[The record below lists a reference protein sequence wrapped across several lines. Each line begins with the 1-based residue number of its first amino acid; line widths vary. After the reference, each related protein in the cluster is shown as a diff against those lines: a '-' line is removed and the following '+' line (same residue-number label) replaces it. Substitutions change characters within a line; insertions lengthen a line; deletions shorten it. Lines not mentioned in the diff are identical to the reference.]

1 MEQPVKPEINKD
13 YLLTL
18 INTQNGTQLSTHKI
32 EIINL
37 LASELETLN
46 SICTTKSN
54 SLEVLI
60 NFLSKS
66 LNFRQM
72 NGDYKYCEILASRSD
87 PLNFNDL
94 EKIEEITKYN
104 QLITVILEH
113 SLKSLSQDLLNKKI
127 NAQDYGDRQL
137 KYKNVFNEKVE
148 SYKLEIYKYYKL
160 ISKAYS
166 INKVYRKCYENNQIL
181 TFSHRIRGWSNPA
194 HHLNENFSVELRTNF
209 GFGNSS
215 YFYVKIKYKNVDI
228 CPISEWINYE
238 IAEFS
243 EIIRYT
249 KSFTSKIEQKS
260 YNGKVNY
267 RTVIENSWWT
277 DALIYAKDA
286 CNCSMIDENDFIE
299 KYILQEC
306 EDMVKGLENIMHQ
319 TIFTFNQDKDHIYE
333 VDKKGHQL
341 IDFRGEK
348 IVGALDFITKIIE
361 FKEIISVKNFI
372 KRIEVLNELMH
383 PILVLEENTVEDKLK
398 ILNPRLE
405 ILIPKFN
412 EAKEKYRY
420 YLDEKQFIKND
431 IVIQKK
437 IKAYEVDMD
446 EVESLFKIKFP
457 DYGFFEINYNNILE
471 QFGELT
477 QEINILNS
485 ISINIK
491 TYILKINRYFKGQSA
506 KSTPLKA

>member
-1 MEQPVKPEINKD
+1 MEHPVEPTINKD

-18 INTQNGTQLSTHKI
+18 INTENGTQLSTHKI
-32 EIINL
+32 EIVNL
-37 LASELETLN
+37 LAFELKILK

-54 SLEVLI
+54 SLDDLI
-60 NFLSKS
+60 EFLDKS
-66 LNFRQM
+66 SDFRQM

-94 EKIEEITKYN
+94 EKIEKIIVYH
-104 QLITVILEH
+104 QLINGILQQ
-113 SLKSLSQDLLNKKI
+113 SLKSLEDNALTKKI
-127 NAQDYGDRQL
+127 DAQEYNNRKSRYQ
-137 KYKNVFNEKVE
+137 NEFQEKVE
-148 SYKLEIYKYYKL
+148 TYKLEIYQYYEL
-160 ISKAYS
+160 ISNAYS
-166 INKVYRKCYENNQIL
+166 INKAYRKCYDNKKIL

-194 HHLNENFSVELRTNF
+194 HNLNENFSIELRTNF

-267 RTVIENSWWT
+267 RTVIENSWWE

-286 CNCSMIDENDFIE
+286 CNCSMTDENDFIE

-319 TIFTFNQDKDHIYE
+319 TIFTFHRDKDHIYE

-372 KRIEVLNELMH
+372 KRIEELNELMH
-383 PILVLEENTVEDKLK
+383 PILVVEEITVENKLK

-420 YLDEKQFIKND
+420 YSDEKQFIKND

-437 IKAYEVDMD
+437 IKAFEVDMD

-457 DYGFFEINYNNILE
+457 EYGFFEINYNNILE
-471 QFGELT
+471 QFNELT

-491 TYILKINRYFKGQSA
+491 TYISKINQYFKGQSA
-506 KSTPLKA
+506 KITPFKV